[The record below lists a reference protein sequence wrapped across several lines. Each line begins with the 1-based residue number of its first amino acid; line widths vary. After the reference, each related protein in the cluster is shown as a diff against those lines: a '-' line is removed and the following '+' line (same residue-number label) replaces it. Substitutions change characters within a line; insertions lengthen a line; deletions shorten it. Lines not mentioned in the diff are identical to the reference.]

1 MELET
6 RIFRF
11 WFGAWEE
18 VTMTKDEWAKFDKLK
33 AEKSSGQ
40 LETVKY

>member
-6 RIFRF
+6 RILRL

-18 VTMTKDEWAKFDKLK
+18 VTMTRDEWAKVDRLK
-33 AEKSSGQ
+33 NSSVE
-40 LETVKY
+40 LETVK